1 MDTPR
6 LPQTERIVS
15 TARSMDLGRGAAMC
29 ATIALTAAAIGSG
42 LYLQDRAVTSGSDA
56 SRTTLADWSDP
67 RLPRPRPLADEPL
80 TTGSINPLDVAPVR
94 SLQDEIA
101 LVAAK
106 SAEIDARDRLR
117 DKAVLIASSWT
128 ECGEVTG
135 SEVLENIA
143 NRPVVS
149 IECANAVRFYLGED
163 EIEASRLTTA
173 PQPVLTALT
182 DAEALNACEAK
193 VRSGLPHPSSLQR
206 SLASTGVT
214 RAPGSHAVVSFEFQ
228 ALNGLGF
235 PLALHAEC
243 MFDEHTL
250 ARLEVSPR

>member
-6 LPQTERIVS
+6 LLHTERIVS
-15 TARSMDLGRGAAMC
+15 AARSVDLGRGAAMC

-67 RLPRPRPLADEPL
+67 RLPRPRPLADEPP
-80 TTGSINPLDVAPVR
+80 TTGSINPLDVAPAR

-101 LVAAK
+101 LAAAK
-106 SAEIDARDRLR
+106 AAETDSRDRLR

-135 SEVLENIA
+135 SDVLETIA
-143 NRPVVS
+143 SRLVVS
-149 IECANAVRFYLGED
+149 IECGNAIRFYLDEA
-163 EIEASRLTTA
+163 EIEASRLTAA
-173 PQPVLTALT
+173 PQPVRTALT
-182 DAEALNACEAK
+182 DAEAVNACEAK

-206 SLASTGVT
+206 SLASTGVM
-214 RAPGSHAVVSFEFQ
+214 RAPGSDAVVSFDFE

-235 PLALHAEC
+235 PLVLQAHC
-243 MFDEHTL
+243 VFDEHRL

>member
-6 LPQTERIVS
+6 LLHTERIVS
-15 TARSMDLGRGAAMC
+15 AAQSIDLGRGAAMC

-56 SRTTLADWSDP
+56 SPTTLADWSDP

-80 TTGSINPLDVAPVR
+80 TTGSINPLDVAPAL

-101 LVAAK
+101 LAAAQA
-106 SAEIDARDRLR
+106 AETDMRDRLR

-135 SEVLENIA
+135 SEVLETIA
-143 NRPVVS
+143 NRLVVS
-149 IECANAVRFYLGED
+149 IECGNSIRFFLDEA
-163 EIEASRLTTA
+163 EIEASRLSAA
-173 PQPVLTALT
+173 PQPVDTALT

-193 VRSGLPHPSSLQR
+193 VRSGLPHPSSMQR
-206 SLASTGVT
+206 SVASTGVT
-214 RAPGSHAVVSFEFQ
+214 RAPGSYAVVSFEFQ

-243 MFDEHTL
+243 MFAEHTL

>member
-1 MDTPR
+1 M
-6 LPQTERIVS
+6 
-15 TARSMDLGRGAAMC
+15 
-29 ATIALTAAAIGSG
+29 
-42 LYLQDRAVTSGSDA
+42 TSGSDA
-56 SRTTLADWSDP
+56 SRTTPADWSDP

-80 TTGSINPLDVAPVR
+80 TTGSINLLDVASAR

-101 LVAAK
+101 LAAAQA
-106 SAEIDARDRLR
+106 AETHARDRLR

-143 NRPVVS
+143 SRLVVS
-149 IECANAVRFYLGED
+149 IECGNSIRFFLDEA
-163 EIEASRLTTA
+163 EIEASRLSAA
-173 PQPVLTALT
+173 PQPVHTALT
-182 DAEALNACEAK
+182 DAEAVNACEAK
-193 VRSGLPHPSSLQR
+193 VRSGLPHPSSMQR

-214 RAPGSHAVVSFEFQ
+214 RAPGSHAVVNFEFQ

-235 PLALHAEC
+235 PLALQAEC

>member
-29 ATIALTAAAIGSG
+29 ATIALTTAAIGSA

-67 RLPRPRPLADEPL
+67 RLPRPRPLAEEPL
-80 TTGSINPLDVAPVR
+80 TTGSIDPLDVAPAR

-101 LVAAK
+101 LVTAKAA
-106 SAEIDARDRLR
+106 ETDTRERLR

-135 SEVLENIA
+135 SQVLENIA
-143 NRPVVS
+143 SRLVVS
-149 IECANAVRFYLGED
+149 IECGNSIRFFLDEA
-163 EIEASRLTTA
+163 EIEASHLAAA
-173 PQPVLTALT
+173 PQPVLSGLT
-182 DAEALNACEAK
+182 DAEVLNACEAK
-193 VRSGLPHPSSLQR
+193 VRSGLPHPASLQR

-214 RAPGSHAVVSFEFQ
+214 RAPGSEAVVSFEFQ

-235 PLALHAEC
+235 PLALQAEC
-243 MFDEHTL
+243 VFDEDRL

>member
-6 LPQTERIVS
+6 LLHSERIVS
-15 TARSMDLGRGAAMC
+15 AARSIDLGRGAAMF
-29 ATIALTAAAIGSG
+29 ATIALTSAAIGSG
-42 LYLQDRAVTSGSDA
+42 LYLQDRALTSGSDA
-56 SRTTLADWSDP
+56 SRTTLANWSDP
-67 RLPRPRPLADEPL
+67 RLPRPRPLADEPP
-80 TTGSINPLDVAPVR
+80 TTGSINPLNVAPAL

-101 LVAAK
+101 LVAAN
-106 SAEIDARDRLR
+106 AGEADTRDRLR
-117 DKAVLIASSWT
+117 DKAVLIASAWT

-135 SEVLENIA
+135 SEVLETIA
-143 NRPVVS
+143 DRLVVR
-149 IECANAVRFYLGED
+149 IECGDAIRFYLDEA
-163 EIEASRLTTA
+163 EIEASRPTA
-173 PQPVLTALT
+173 AGQPVPTALT

-193 VRSGLPHPSSLQR
+193 VRVGLPHPSSLQR

-235 PLALHAEC
+235 PLALQAHC
-243 MFDEHTL
+243 VFDEHRL